1 MLASG
6 RAGCFLKGF
15 GQTNL
20 GGFVM
25 FCQELFNRVQ
35 VADILGYVS
44 YHSVENLEKMGLI
57 IPEVKPSK
65 YSLSQVLF
73 LLTCQ
78 HIRTYLKLTNKE
90 LLKSGFH
97 IDIPVEKYKSS
108 YLRIERESKQF
119 TFSIIEDREYI
130 QSVQNLHALLQDK
143 ISKILPCN
151 CTALEDSST
160 FIIPRLGYKDRTET
174 VLLPRILEIL
184 GTRCDEL
191 GIDLQEKITV

>member
-1 MLASG
+1 
-6 RAGCFLKGF
+6 
-15 GQTNL
+15 
-20 GGFVM
+20 M
-25 FCQELFNRVQ
+25 FRRELFNRVQ
-35 VADILGYVS
+35 VAAILGHSNYR
-44 YHSVENLEKMGLI
+44 SVENLEKMGLI
-57 IPEVKPSK
+57 TPKVKPSK

-78 HIRTYLKLTNKE
+78 HIRTCLKLTNKE

-119 TFSIIEDREYI
+119 TFAIIEDGEYI
-130 QSVQNLHALLQDK
+130 QSVQNLHALLQDE
-143 ISKILPCN
+143 INKILPCN

-184 GTRCDEL
+184 GNRCNNL
-191 GIDLQEKITV
+191 NIDLEEKIAA